1 MQPRTDLAMEAKALY
16 ERSAQEQTQ
25 LSGVAAREQERHGVR
40 MTVVKITSAEGEQ
53 ALGKPRGTYITAEL
67 EALSR
72 REPGSFSNA
81 VRTVSRALREL
92 LGPCRQALVVGLGNR
107 DITPDAIGPEAV
119 KNLIVT
125 RHLQTGPD
133 EALPGLM
140 RVAACQPGVLGQTGI
155 ESLELVKCA
164 MQTAQPDVV
173 IVIDALAAAEPGRLF
188 RTVQLSDSGIVPGS
202 GVGNSRQ
209 EFSRRTLG
217 VPVIAVGVPT
227 VVDAI
232 SCSGRRS
239 WSWTCR
245 GACWSRCR
253 MWTHGC
259 ARWAG
264 SSATAAIWRCTGDCR
279 WVKFRLFC
287 HKRSNYHYVN
297 CIMSPPEQIAA
308 NRRVLITMW
317 KCGKAIGVQKFF
329 TLSTELSTPVFYELF
344 LTNFGSQ

>member
-125 RHLQTGPD
+125 RHLQAGPD

-164 MQTAQPDVV
+164 MQTAQP
-173 IVIDALAAAEPGRLF
+173 E
-188 RTVQLSDSGIVPGS
+188 
-202 GVGNSRQ
+202 N
-209 EFSRRTLG
+209 
-217 VPVIAVGVPT
+217 
-227 VVDAI
+227 
-232 SCSGRRS
+232 
-239 WSWTCR
+239 
-245 GACWSRCR
+245 
-253 MWTHGC
+253 
-259 ARWAG
+259 
-264 SSATAAIWRCTGDCR
+264 
-279 WVKFRLFC
+279 
-287 HKRSNYHYVN
+287 
-297 CIMSPPEQIAA
+297 
-308 NRRVLITMW
+308 
-317 KCGKAIGVQKFF
+317 
-329 TLSTELSTPVFYELF
+329 
-344 LTNFGSQ
+344 

>member
-40 MTVVKITSAEGEQ
+40 MTVVKITNAEGEQ

-125 RHLQTGPD
+125 RHLQAGPD

-140 RVAACQPGVLGQTGI
+140 RVAACQPGVLSQTGI

-227 VVDAI
+227 VVDAATLAADLLEAAGI
-232 SCSGRRS
+232 GDIDPERLRSGQQGLMVTPRDIDFQVREL
-239 WSWTCR
+239 
-245 GACWSRCR
+245 GKVIGYAIN
-253 MWTHGC
+253 
-259 ARWAG
+259 WALQDLEIEEIN
-264 SSATAAIWRCTGDCR
+264 A
-279 WVKFRLFC
+279 L
-287 HKRSNYHYVN
+287 
-297 CIMSPPEQIAA
+297 
-308 NRRVLITMW
+308 
-317 KCGKAIGVQKFF
+317 
-329 TLSTELSTPVFYELF
+329 LS
-344 LTNFGSQ
+344 